1 MNREEQIKKAHD
13 LLSEGKF
20 EEARSLVE
28 AIKKHDADELEN
40 KASEEQP
47 EEDKTVEET
56 KDEEQE
62 EQKESEPEK
71 QAEDEENTVGYS
83 ADLGQS
89 PFTSFEEQKQPKD
102 EEKRSFEQEGEEEN
116 MEKVVLDGKEISQP
130 ETEVRGFLNY
140 VRSHNPK
147 MDLRALPE
155 GVKSTDVGAIIPQD
169 IVTKTKMLPETV
181 VDLRNLVQTVKVST
195 PTGKYPIL
203 KSTEAVMHTVEELE
217 ANPDL
222 DKPQFE
228 NVLYDVDTYRGQ
240 IPVSR
245 ESLDDS
251 DEDLGALIARHIQR
265 ITLNTANAQI
275 VANLKTA
282 TAKTVNNLDE
292 IKTIINTEF
301 DPAYNLQFVVSQS
314 FYNEVDLMKDNEG
327 RYLLQ
332 PSITAQSGKSLLGLN
347 VTVLSDKL
355 LAGEA
360 LNKKVA
366 FLGDPAGFTSFFDRN
381 EMAVRWQEHQHYGE
395 ILAAAMR
402 FDVKTV
408 DAAAGKFLTLDTAA
422 AASAGTGE

>member
-20 EEARSLVE
+20 EEARSLVD
-28 AIKKHDADELEN
+28 AIKKHDAEELEN

-47 EEDKTVEET
+47 EEDKIVEET
-56 KDEEQE
+56 KDEEKE
-62 EQKESEPEK
+62 EPKEPETEK
-71 QAEDEENTVGYS
+71 EPEE
-83 ADLGQS
+83 
-89 PFTSFEEQKQPKD
+89 QPKD
-102 EEKRSFEQEGEEEN
+102 EEKRSLEQEGEEEN

-169 IVTKTKMLPETV
+169 IVTKTKTLPETV

-265 ITLNTANAQI
+265 IALNTANSKI
-275 VANLKTA
+275 VENLKTA
-282 TAKTVNNLDE
+282 TPKTVKNLDE
-292 IKTIINTEF
+292 IKAIINTEF

-327 RYLLQ
+327 RYMLQ

-355 LAGEA
+355 LGGSAGA
-360 LNKKVA
+360 KVA

-402 FDVKTV
+402 FDVKKV
-408 DAAAGKFLTLDTAA
+408 DAAAGKFLTLAP
-422 AASAGTGE
+422 EVK

>member
-1 MNREEQIKKAHD
+1 MNREDQIKKAHD
-13 LLSEGKF
+13 LLSDGKF

-28 AIKKHDADELEN
+28 AIKKQDAEELEK
-40 KASEEQP
+40 KASDKKP
-47 EEDKTVEET
+47 DEDKTVEET
-56 KDEEQE
+56 KDEEKEQ
-62 EQKESEPEK
+62 EQKEQEPEK
-71 QAEDEENTVGYS
+71 KEEKE
-83 ADLGQS
+83 
-89 PFTSFEEQKQPKD
+89 PEKKQKD
-102 EEKRSFEQEGEEEN
+102 EEKRSLEQEGEEEN

-169 IVTKTKMLPETV
+169 IVTKTKTLPETV

-203 KSTEAVMHTVEELE
+203 KSTEALMHTVEELE

-251 DEDLGALIARHIQR
+251 DEDLGALIARHVQR
-265 ITLNTANAQI
+265 IALNTANSKI

-282 TAKTVNNLDE
+282 TAKTVKNLDE

-301 DPAYNLQFVVSQS
+301 DPAYNLQFIVSQS

-327 RYLLQ
+327 RYMLQ

-347 VTVLSDKL
+347 VTVISDKL
-355 LAGEA
+355 LGGSAGA
-360 LNKKVA
+360 KVA

-408 DAAAGKFLTLDTAA
+408 DAAAGKFLTLDTA
-422 AASAGTGE
+422 GE

>member
-28 AIKKHDADELEN
+28 AIKKHDAEELEN

-47 EEDKTVEET
+47 EENKTVEEP

-62 EQKESEPEK
+62 EQQESDPEK
-71 QAEDEENTVGYS
+71 QPEE
-83 ADLGQS
+83 
-89 PFTSFEEQKQPKD
+89 QPKD
-102 EEKRSFEQEGEEEN
+102 EEKRSLEQEGEEEN
-116 MEKVVLDGKEISQP
+116 MEKVVLDGKDISQP

-147 MDLRALPE
+147 LDLRALPE

-228 NVLYDVDTYRGQ
+228 NVLYDVATYRGQ

-265 ITLNTANAQI
+265 IALNTANAKI
-275 VANLKTA
+275 VENLKTA
-282 TAKTVNNLDE
+282 TAKTVKNLDE

-327 RYLLQ
+327 RYMLQ

-360 LNKKVA
+360 PNKKVA

-381 EMAVRWQEHQHYGE
+381 EMAVRWQDHHHYGE

-402 FDVKTV
+402 FDVKKV
-408 DAAAGKFLTLDTAA
+408 DAAAGKFLTLDTTVVPA
-422 AASAGTGE
+422 E

>member
-13 LLSEGKF
+13 LLSDGKF

-28 AIKKHDADELEN
+28 AIKKQDAEELEK
-40 KASEEQP
+40 KASDKKP
-47 EEDKTVEET
+47 DEDKTVEET
-56 KDEEQE
+56 KDEEKE
-62 EQKESEPEK
+62 EPREQEPEK
-71 QAEDEENTVGYS
+71 KEPEKKE
-83 ADLGQS
+83 
-89 PFTSFEEQKQPKD
+89 PEKKQKD
-102 EEKRSFEQEGEEEN
+102 EEKRSLEQKGEEKN

-130 ETEVRGFLNY
+130 ETEIRGFLNY
-140 VRSHNPK
+140 VRSHNSK
-147 MDLRALPE
+147 MDLRALPD

-181 VDLRNLVQTVKVST
+181 VDLRNLVQTVKVNT
-195 PTGKYPIL
+195 ATGKYPIL
-203 KSTEAVMHTVEELE
+203 KSTEAVMHSVEELN

-265 ITLNTANAQI
+265 ITLNTANAEI
-275 VANLKTA
+275 VKNLKTA
-282 TAKTVNNLDE
+282 TAKTVKNLDE

-314 FYNEVDLMKDNEG
+314 FFNEVDLMKDNEG

-360 LNKKVA
+360 PNKKVA

-381 EMAVRWQEHQHYGE
+381 EMAVRWQEHPNYGE

-408 DAAAGKFLTLDTAA
+408 DTAAGKFLTLDTA
-422 AASAGTGE
+422 GE

>member
-20 EEARSLVE
+20 EEARSLVD
-28 AIKKHDADELEN
+28 AIKKHDAEEVEH

-47 EEDKTVEET
+47 KEDKTVEET
-56 KDEEQE
+56 KDEETKDEEKE
-62 EQKESEPEK
+62 EQKEPETEK
-71 QAEDEENTVGYS
+71 QPEE
-83 ADLGQS
+83 
-89 PFTSFEEQKQPKD
+89 QPKD
-102 EEKRSFEQEGEEEN
+102 EEKRSLEQEGEEEN

-140 VRSHNPK
+140 VRSHNSK

-181 VDLRNLVQTVKVST
+181 VDLRNLVQAVKVST
-195 PTGKYPIL
+195 ATGKYPIL
-203 KSTEAVMHTVEELE
+203 KSTEAVMHSVAELE

-265 ITLNTANAQI
+265 ITLNTANSEI
-275 VANLKTA
+275 VKNLKTA
-282 TAKTVNNLDE
+282 TAKTVKNLDE

-360 LNKKVA
+360 PNKKVA

-381 EMAVRWQEHQHYGE
+381 ELAVRWQEHQNYGE

-408 DAAAGKFLTLDTAA
+408 DAAAGKFLTL
-422 AASAGTGE
+422 EPEVK

>member
-1 MNREEQIKKAHD
+1 MIRLTREEQLAEARR
-13 LLSEGKF
+13 LLSEGQL
-20 EEARSLVE
+20 EEARSLIDSMKE
-28 AIKKHDADELEN
+28 
-40 KASEEQP
+40 EEQRSAEQEAKADIKEEKP
-47 EEDKTVEET
+47 KEDVKEEDP
-56 KDEEQE
+56 KDEKP
-62 EQKESEPEK
+62 KEDVKE
-71 QAEDEENTVGYS
+71 
-83 ADLGQS
+83 
-89 PFTSFEEQKQPKD
+89 KQPKENKEERSAPKG
-102 EEKRSFEQEGEEEN
+102 EEKN
-116 MEKVVLDGKEISQP
+116 METVVLNGKEVAG
-130 ETEVRGFLNY
+130 EKNEVRGFLEY
-140 VRSHNPK
+140 VRTHNPK
-147 MDLRALPE
+147 ADFRALPE
-155 GVKSTDVGAIIPQD
+155 GVKSTDVGAIIPED
-169 IVTKTKMLPETV
+169 IVTKTRMLPETV
-181 VDLRNLVQTVKVST
+181 VDLRNMVSTVKVNT

-265 ITLNTANAQI
+265 IALNTANAKI

-282 TAKTVNNLDE
+282 TAKTVKNLDE

-301 DPAYNLQFVVSQS
+301 DPAYNLQFVMSQS

-327 RYLLQ
+327 RYMLQ
-332 PSITAQSGKSLLGLN
+332 PSVTAQSGKSLLGLN

-355 LAGEA
+355 LGGSAGA
-360 LNKKVA
+360 KVA
-366 FLGDPAGFTSFFDRN
+366 FLGDPAGFTAFFDRN

-395 ILAAAMR
+395 ILASAMR

-408 DAAAGKFLTLDTAA
+408 DANAGKFLTLTP
-422 AASAGTGE
+422 EVK

>member
-1 MNREEQIKKAHD
+1 MNREEQIKKAHE
-13 LLSEGKF
+13 LLSEGNF

-28 AIKKHDADELEN
+28 AIKKHDAEELEN

-47 EEDKTVEET
+47 EEDKIVEET
-56 KDEEQE
+56 KDEEKE
-62 EQKESEPEK
+62 EPKEPETEK
-71 QAEDEENTVGYS
+71 EPEE
-83 ADLGQS
+83 
-89 PFTSFEEQKQPKD
+89 QPKD
-102 EEKRSFEQEGEEEN
+102 EEKRSLEQEGEEEN

-169 IVTKTKMLPETV
+169 IVTKTKTLPETV

-265 ITLNTANAQI
+265 IALNTANSKI
-275 VANLKTA
+275 VENLKTA
-282 TAKTVNNLDE
+282 TPKTVKNLDE
-292 IKTIINTEF
+292 IKAIINTEF

-355 LAGEA
+355 LGGSAGA
-360 LNKKVA
+360 KVA

-402 FDVKTV
+402 FDVKKV
-408 DAAAGKFLTLDTAA
+408 DAAAGKFLTLTP
-422 AASAGTGE
+422 EVK

>member
-20 EEARSLVE
+20 EEARSLVD
-28 AIKKHDADELEN
+28 AIKKNDAEELEN

-47 EEDKTVEET
+47 EEDKVVEET
-56 KDEEQE
+56 KDEEKE
-62 EQKESEPEK
+62 EQKEPETEK
-71 QAEDEENTVGYS
+71 QPEE
-83 ADLGQS
+83 
-89 PFTSFEEQKQPKD
+89 QPKD
-102 EEKRSFEQEGEEEN
+102 EEKRSLEQEGEEEN

-169 IVTKTKMLPETV
+169 IVTKTKTLPETV

-203 KSTEAVMHTVEELE
+203 KSTEVVMRNIEELE

-228 NVLYDVDTYRGQ
+228 NVLYDVATYRGQ

-265 ITLNTANAQI
+265 IALNTANSKI
-275 VANLKTA
+275 VENLKTA
-282 TAKTVNNLDE
+282 TPKTVKNLDE
-292 IKTIINTEF
+292 IKAIINTEF

-327 RYLLQ
+327 RYMLQ

-355 LAGEA
+355 LGGSAGA
-360 LNKKVA
+360 KVA

-408 DAAAGKFLTLDTAA
+408 DAAAGKFLTLEPAVK
-422 AASAGTGE
+422 

>member
-20 EEARSLVE
+20 EEARSLVD
-28 AIKKHDADELEN
+28 AIKKHDAEELEN

-47 EEDKTVEET
+47 EEDKIVEE
-56 KDEEQE
+56 KEEP
-62 EQKESEPEK
+62 KEPETEK
-71 QAEDEENTVGYS
+71 QPEE
-83 ADLGQS
+83 
-89 PFTSFEEQKQPKD
+89 QPKD
-102 EEKRSFEQEGEEEN
+102 EEKRSLEQEGEEEN

-147 MDLRALPE
+147 MDLRALPD

-169 IVTKTKMLPETV
+169 IVTKTKTLPETV

-203 KSTEAVMHTVEELE
+203 KSTEAVMHTVRELE

-265 ITLNTANAQI
+265 IALNTANSKI
-275 VANLKTA
+275 VENLKTA
-282 TAKTVNNLDE
+282 TPKTVKNLDE
-292 IKTIINTEF
+292 IKAIINTEF

-327 RYLLQ
+327 RYMLQ

-355 LAGEA
+355 LGGSAGA
-360 LNKKVA
+360 KVA

-402 FDVKTV
+402 FDVKKV
-408 DAAAGKFLTLDTAA
+408 DAAAGKFLTLDTA
-422 AASAGTGE
+422 GE

>member
-20 EEARSLVE
+20 EEARSLVD
-28 AIKKHDADELEN
+28 AIKKHDAEELEN

-47 EEDKTVEET
+47 EEDKIIEEP
-56 KDEEQE
+56 KDEEKDEEKEELKEAEKQPE
-62 EQKESEPEK
+62 EQ
-71 QAEDEENTVGYS
+71 Q
-83 ADLGQS
+83 
-89 PFTSFEEQKQPKD
+89 KD
-102 EEKRSFEQEGEEEN
+102 EEKRSLEQEGEEEN

-169 IVTKTKMLPETV
+169 IVTKTKTLPETV

-265 ITLNTANAQI
+265 IALNTANSKI
-275 VANLKTA
+275 VENLKTA
-282 TAKTVNNLDE
+282 TPKTVKNLDE
-292 IKTIINTEF
+292 IKAIINTEF

-327 RYLLQ
+327 RYMLQ

-355 LAGEA
+355 LGGSAGA
-360 LNKKVA
+360 KVA

-402 FDVKTV
+402 FDVKKV
-408 DAAAGKFLTLDTAA
+408 DAAAGKFLTLDTAR
-422 AASAGTGE
+422 E

>member
-1 MNREEQIKKAHD
+1 MNREEQIKKAHG

-20 EEARSLVE
+20 EEARSLVD
-28 AIKKHDADELEN
+28 AIKKHDAEELEN

-47 EEDKTVEET
+47 EEDKVVEET
-56 KDEEQE
+56 KVEEKE
-62 EQKESEPEK
+62 EQKEPETEKEPE
-71 QAEDEENTVGYS
+71 EE
-83 ADLGQS
+83 
-89 PFTSFEEQKQPKD
+89 PEEQPKD
-102 EEKRSFEQEGEEEN
+102 EEKRSLEQEGEEEN

-155 GVKSTDVGAIIPQD
+155 SVKSTDVGAIIPQD
-169 IVTKTKMLPETV
+169 IVTKTKTLPETV

-203 KSTEAVMHTVEELE
+203 KSTEAVMHTVVELE

-228 NVLYDVDTYRGQ
+228 NVLYDVATYRGQ

-265 ITLNTANAQI
+265 IALNTANAKI
-275 VANLKTA
+275 VENLKKA
-282 TAKTVNNLDE
+282 TAKTVKNLDE

-314 FYNEVDLMKDNEG
+314 FYNEVDLMKDTEG

-360 LNKKVA
+360 SNKKVA

-408 DAAAGKFLTLDTAA
+408 DAAAGKFLTLDTDAA
-422 AASAGTGE
+422 AASEGLGV

>member
-20 EEARSLVE
+20 EEARSLVD
-28 AIKKHDADELEN
+28 AIKKHDAEELEN

-47 EEDKTVEET
+47 EENKTDEEP
-56 KDEEQE
+56 KDEDEDEEEQE
-62 EQKESEPEK
+62 ETPK
-71 QAEDEENTVGYS
+71 
-83 ADLGQS
+83 
-89 PFTSFEEQKQPKD
+89 KQPKD
-102 EEKRSFEQEGEEEN
+102 EEKHSLEQEGEEEN
-116 MEKVVLDGKEISQP
+116 MKKVVLDGKEISQP

-169 IVTKTKMLPETV
+169 IVTKTKTLPETV

-203 KSTEAVMHTVEELE
+203 KSTEAVMHTVAELE

-265 ITLNTANAQI
+265 IALNTANAKI
-275 VANLKTA
+275 VENLKTA
-282 TAKTVNNLDE
+282 TAKTVKNLDE

-360 LNKKVA
+360 PNKKVA

-402 FDVKTV
+402 FDVKSG
-408 DAAAGKFLTLDTAA
+408 DKAAGKFLTLDTTVVPA
-422 AASAGTGE
+422 E

>member
-1 MNREEQIKKAHD
+1 MNREEQIKKAQD
-13 LLSEGKF
+13 LLSDGKF

-28 AIKKHDADELEN
+28 AIKKHDA
-40 KASEEQP
+40 
-47 EEDKTVEET
+47 
-56 KDEEQE
+56 EQE
-62 EQKESEPEK
+62 PEIKEPGVKEPEVK
-71 QAEDEENTVGYS
+71 EPEVKEPEVKE
-83 ADLGQS
+83 
-89 PFTSFEEQKQPKD
+89 PEVKEPEVKEPEVKEPEVK
-102 EEKRSFEQEGEEEN
+102 EEKRSLEPKGEGKN
-116 MEKVVLDGKEISQP
+116 MEKVVLDGKAITQP

-140 VRSHNPK
+140 VRSHNSK

-155 GVKSTDVGAIIPQD
+155 GVKSTDVGAIIPED

-203 KSTEAVMHTVEELE
+203 KSTEAVMHTVAELE

-265 ITLNTANAQI
+265 ITLNTANAKI
-275 VANLKTA
+275 VENLKTA
-282 TAKTVNNLDE
+282 GAATVKNLDE
-292 IKTIINTEF
+292 IKTIINTQF

-327 RYLLQ
+327 RYMLQ

-355 LAGEA
+355 LAGEDD
-360 LNKKVA
+360 NKKVA

-408 DAAAGKFLTLDTAA
+408 DKAAGKFLTLDT
-422 AASAGTGE
+422 SAGV

>member
-20 EEARSLVE
+20 EEARSLVD
-28 AIKKHDADELEN
+28 AIKKYDAEELEN

-47 EEDKTVEET
+47 EEDKIVEET
-56 KDEEQE
+56 KDEEKE
-62 EQKESEPEK
+62 EPKEPETEK
-71 QAEDEENTVGYS
+71 EPEE
-83 ADLGQS
+83 
-89 PFTSFEEQKQPKD
+89 QPKD
-102 EEKRSFEQEGEEEN
+102 EEKRSLEQEGEEEN

-169 IVTKTKMLPETV
+169 IVTKTKTLPETV

-203 KSTEAVMHTVEELE
+203 KSTEAVMHTVDELE

-265 ITLNTANAQI
+265 IALNTANSKI
-275 VANLKTA
+275 VENLKTA
-282 TAKTVNNLDE
+282 TPKTVKNLDE
-292 IKTIINTEF
+292 IKAIINTEF

-327 RYLLQ
+327 RYMLQ

-355 LAGEA
+355 LGGSAGA
-360 LNKKVA
+360 KVA

-402 FDVKTV
+402 FDVKKV
-408 DAAAGKFLTLDTAA
+408 DAAAGKFLTLDTA
-422 AASAGTGE
+422 GE

>member
-20 EEARSLVE
+20 EEARSLVD
-28 AIKKHDADELEN
+28 AIKKHDAEELEN
-40 KASEEQP
+40 KASEKQP
-47 EEDKTVEET
+47 EEDKIVEET
-56 KDEEQE
+56 KDEEKE

-71 QAEDEENTVGYS
+71 Q
-83 ADLGQS
+83 
-89 PFTSFEEQKQPKD
+89 PEEQPEEQPGKQQKD
-102 EEKRSFEQEGEEEN
+102 EEKRSLEQEGEEEN

-275 VANLKTA
+275 VTNLKTA
-282 TAKTVNNLDE
+282 TAKTVKNLDE

-360 LNKKVA
+360 PNKKVA

-408 DAAAGKFLTLDTAA
+408 DAAAGKFLTL
-422 AASAGTGE
+422 EPEVK

>member
-13 LLSEGKF
+13 LLSEGNF

-28 AIKKHDADELEN
+28 AIKKHDAEELEN
-40 KASEEQP
+40 KSSEDQP
-47 EEDKTVEET
+47 EEDKIVEET
-56 KDEEQE
+56 KDEEKE
-62 EQKESEPEK
+62 EQKEPETEK
-71 QAEDEENTVGYS
+71 QPEE
-83 ADLGQS
+83 
-89 PFTSFEEQKQPKD
+89 QPKD
-102 EEKRSFEQEGEEEN
+102 EEKRSLEQEGEEEN

-169 IVTKTKMLPETV
+169 IVTKTKTLPETV

-265 ITLNTANAQI
+265 IALNTANSKI
-275 VANLKTA
+275 VENLKTA
-282 TAKTVNNLDE
+282 TPKTVKNLDE
-292 IKTIINTEF
+292 IKAIINTEF

-327 RYLLQ
+327 RYMLQ

-355 LAGEA
+355 LGGSAGA
-360 LNKKVA
+360 KVA

-402 FDVKTV
+402 FDVKKV
-408 DAAAGKFLTLDTAA
+408 DAAAGKFLTLDTTPVPA
-422 AASAGTGE
+422 E

>member
-20 EEARSLVE
+20 EEARSLVD
-28 AIKKHDADELEN
+28 AIKKHDAEELEN

-47 EEDKTVEET
+47 EEDKIVEET
-56 KDEEQE
+56 KDEEKE
-62 EQKESEPEK
+62 EPKEPETEK
-71 QAEDEENTVGYS
+71 EPEE
-83 ADLGQS
+83 
-89 PFTSFEEQKQPKD
+89 QPKD
-102 EEKRSFEQEGEEEN
+102 EEKRSLEQKGEEKN
-116 MEKVVLDGKEISQP
+116 MEKVVLDGKDIAQP

-155 GVKSTDVGAIIPQD
+155 GVKSTDVGAIIPED

-203 KSTEAVMHTVEELE
+203 KSTEAVMHTVAELE

-265 ITLNTANAQI
+265 IVLNTANAKI
-275 VANLKTA
+275 VENLKTA
-282 TAKTVNNLDE
+282 TAKTVKNLDE

-360 LNKKVA
+360 PNKKVA

>member
-13 LLSEGKF
+13 LLSDGKF

-28 AIKKHDADELEN
+28 AIKKQDAEELEK
-40 KASEEQP
+40 KASDKKP

-56 KDEEQE
+56 KDEPKEQ
-62 EQKESEPEK
+62 EPEK
-71 QAEDEENTVGYS
+71 KEEK
-83 ADLGQS
+83 D
-89 PFTSFEEQKQPKD
+89 PDKKQKD
-102 EEKRSFEQEGEEEN
+102 EEKRSLEQEGEEEN

-155 GVKSTDVGAIIPQD
+155 GVKSTDVGAIIPED

-203 KSTEAVMHTVEELE
+203 KSTEAVMHTVAELE

-228 NVLYDVDTYRGQ
+228 NVLYDVATYRGQ

-251 DEDLGALIARHIQR
+251 DEDLGALIGRHVQR
-265 ITLNTANAQI
+265 IALNTANAKI

-282 TAKTVNNLDE
+282 TAKTVKNLDE

-327 RYLLQ
+327 RYMLQ

-355 LAGEA
+355 LAGEGP
-360 LNKKVA
+360 NKKVA

-422 AASAGTGE
+422 SEGLGA

>member
-28 AIKKHDADELEN
+28 AIKKHDAEELEN

-47 EEDKTVEET
+47 EEDKIVEET
-56 KDEEQE
+56 KDEEKE
-62 EQKESEPEK
+62 EPKEEPKEPETEK
-71 QAEDEENTVGYS
+71 QPEE
-83 ADLGQS
+83 
-89 PFTSFEEQKQPKD
+89 QPKD
-102 EEKRSFEQEGEEEN
+102 EEKRSLEQEGEEEN

-147 MDLRALPE
+147 MDLRALPD

-169 IVTKTKMLPETV
+169 IVTKTKTLPETV

-203 KSTEAVMHTVEELE
+203 KSTEAVMHTVNELE

-265 ITLNTANAQI
+265 IALNTANAKI
-275 VANLKTA
+275 VENLKTA
-282 TAKTVNNLDE
+282 TPKTVKNLDE
-292 IKTIINTEF
+292 IKAIINTEF
-301 DPAYNLQFVVSQS
+301 DPAYNLQFIVSQS

-355 LAGEA
+355 LGGSAGA
-360 LNKKVA
+360 KVA

-402 FDVKTV
+402 FDVKKV
-408 DAAAGKFLTLDTAA
+408 DAAAGKFLTLTP
-422 AASAGTGE
+422 EVK

>member
-1 MNREEQIKKAHD
+1 MNREEQIKKAHA

-56 KDEEQE
+56 KVEEKE
-62 EQKESEPEK
+62 EEKEPEK
-71 QAEDEENTVGYS
+71 QPEE
-83 ADLGQS
+83 
-89 PFTSFEEQKQPKD
+89 QPKD
-102 EEKRSFEQEGEEEN
+102 EEKRSLGQEGEEEN

-282 TAKTVNNLDE
+282 TPKTVKNLDE
-292 IKTIINTEF
+292 IKAIINTEF

-327 RYLLQ
+327 RYMLQ

-355 LAGEA
+355 IGGSAGD
-360 LNKKVA
+360 KVA

-408 DAAAGKFLTLDTAA
+408 DAAAGKFLTLTP
-422 AASAGTGE
+422 EVK

>member
-28 AIKKHDADELEN
+28 AIKKHDAEELEN

-47 EEDKTVEET
+47 EEDKIVEET
-56 KDEEQE
+56 KDEEKE
-62 EQKESEPEK
+62 EPKEPETEK
-71 QAEDEENTVGYS
+71 EPEE
-83 ADLGQS
+83 
-89 PFTSFEEQKQPKD
+89 QPKD
-102 EEKRSFEQEGEEEN
+102 EEKRSLEQEGEEEN

-169 IVTKTKMLPETV
+169 IVTKTKTLPETV

-265 ITLNTANAQI
+265 IALNTANSKI
-275 VANLKTA
+275 VENLKTA
-282 TAKTVNNLDE
+282 TPKTVKNLDE
-292 IKTIINTEF
+292 IKAIINTEF

-327 RYLLQ
+327 RYMLQ

-355 LAGEA
+355 LGGSAGA
-360 LNKKVA
+360 KVA

-402 FDVKTV
+402 FDVKKV
-408 DAAAGKFLTLDTAA
+408 DAAAGKFLTLT
-422 AASAGTGE
+422 SEVK

>member
-20 EEARSLVE
+20 EEARSLVD
-28 AIKKHDADELEN
+28 AIKKHDAEELEN
-40 KASEEQP
+40 KASEKQP
-47 EEDKTVEET
+47 EEDKVVEET
-56 KDEEQE
+56 KDEEKE
-62 EQKESEPEK
+62 EQKEPETEK
-71 QAEDEENTVGYS
+71 QPEE
-83 ADLGQS
+83 
-89 PFTSFEEQKQPKD
+89 QPKD
-102 EEKRSFEQEGEEEN
+102 EEKRSLEQEGEEEN

-169 IVTKTKMLPETV
+169 IVTKTKTLPETV

-265 ITLNTANAQI
+265 IALNTANSKI
-275 VANLKTA
+275 VENLKTA
-282 TAKTVNNLDE
+282 TAKTVKNLDE

-327 RYLLQ
+327 RYMLQ
-332 PSITAQSGKSLLGLN
+332 PSITAQSGKALLGLN

-355 LAGEA
+355 LGGSPGA
-360 LNKKVA
+360 KVA

-408 DAAAGKFLTLDTAA
+408 DAAAGKFLTLTP
-422 AASAGTGE
+422 EVK

>member
-20 EEARSLVE
+20 EEARSLVD
-28 AIKKHDADELEN
+28 AIKKHDAEELEN

-47 EEDKTVEET
+47 EEDKIVEE
-56 KDEEQE
+56 K
-62 EQKESEPEK
+62 
-71 QAEDEENTVGYS
+71 
-83 ADLGQS
+83 
-89 PFTSFEEQKQPKD
+89 KD
-102 EEKRSFEQEGEEEN
+102 EEKEEPKEPETETQPEEQPEDEEQRSLEQEGEEEN

-169 IVTKTKMLPETV
+169 IVTKTKTLPETV

-251 DEDLGALIARHIQR
+251 DEDLGALIARHVQR
-265 ITLNTANAQI
+265 IALNTANAKI
-275 VANLKTA
+275 VENLKTA
-282 TAKTVNNLDE
+282 TPKTVKNLDE
-292 IKTIINTEF
+292 IKSIINTEF

-327 RYLLQ
+327 RYMLQ

-355 LAGEA
+355 LGGSAGA
-360 LNKKVA
+360 KVA

-408 DAAAGKFLTLDTAA
+408 DAAAGKFLTLTP
-422 AASAGTGE
+422 EVK

>member
-13 LLSEGKF
+13 LLSDGKF

-28 AIKKHDADELEN
+28 AIKKQDAEELEK
-40 KASEEQP
+40 KASDKKP
-47 EEDKTVEET
+47 DEDKTVEET
-56 KDEEQE
+56 KDEEKE
-62 EQKESEPEK
+62 EPKEQEPEK
-71 QAEDEENTVGYS
+71 KEEKE
-83 ADLGQS
+83 
-89 PFTSFEEQKQPKD
+89 PEKKQKD
-102 EEKRSFEQEGEEEN
+102 EEKRSLEQKGEEKN

-251 DEDLGALIARHIQR
+251 DEDLGALIGRHVQR
-265 ITLNTANAQI
+265 IALNTANSKI

-282 TAKTVNNLDE
+282 TAKTVKNLDE

-360 LNKKVA
+360 PNKKVA

-408 DAAAGKFLTLDTAA
+408 DPAAGKFLTLDTTAVVPGVGA
-422 AASAGTGE
+422 

>member
-28 AIKKHDADELEN
+28 AIKKHDAEELEN

-47 EEDKTVEET
+47 EEDKIVEET
-56 KDEEQE
+56 KDEEKE
-62 EQKESEPEK
+62 EPKEPETEK
-71 QAEDEENTVGYS
+71 QPEE
-83 ADLGQS
+83 
-89 PFTSFEEQKQPKD
+89 QPKD
-102 EEKRSFEQEGEEEN
+102 EEKRSLEQEGEEEN

-147 MDLRALPE
+147 MDLRALPD

-169 IVTKTKMLPETV
+169 IVTKTKTLPETV

-203 KSTEAVMHTVEELE
+203 KSTEAVMHTVNELE

-265 ITLNTANAQI
+265 IALNTANAKI
-275 VANLKTA
+275 VENLKTA
-282 TAKTVNNLDE
+282 TPKTVKNLDE
-292 IKTIINTEF
+292 IKAIINTEF

-327 RYLLQ
+327 RYMLQ

-355 LAGEA
+355 LGGSPGA
-360 LNKKVA
+360 KVA

-408 DAAAGKFLTLDTAA
+408 DAAAGKFLTLKP
-422 AASAGTGE
+422 EVK

>member
-20 EEARSLVE
+20 EEARSLVD
-28 AIKKHDADELEN
+28 AIKKHDAEELEN

-47 EEDKTVEET
+47 EEDKVVEET
-56 KDEEQE
+56 KDEEKE
-62 EQKESEPEK
+62 EPKEPETEK
-71 QAEDEENTVGYS
+71 EPEE
-83 ADLGQS
+83 
-89 PFTSFEEQKQPKD
+89 QPKD
-102 EEKRSFEQEGEEEN
+102 EEKRSLEQEGEEEN

-147 MDLRALPE
+147 MDLRALPD

-169 IVTKTKMLPETV
+169 IVTKTKTLPETV

-265 ITLNTANAQI
+265 IALNTANSKI
-275 VANLKTA
+275 VENLKTA
-282 TAKTVNNLDE
+282 TPKTVKNLDE
-292 IKTIINTEF
+292 IKAIINTEF

-327 RYLLQ
+327 RYMLQ

-355 LAGEA
+355 LGGSPGA
-360 LNKKVA
+360 KVA

-408 DAAAGKFLTLDTAA
+408 DAAAGKFLTLDTA
-422 AASAGTGE
+422 GE

>member
-28 AIKKHDADELEN
+28 AIKKHDAEELEN

-47 EEDKTVEET
+47 EEDKIVEET
-56 KDEEQE
+56 KDEEKE
-62 EQKESEPEK
+62 EPKEPKEPETEK
-71 QAEDEENTVGYS
+71 QPEE
-83 ADLGQS
+83 
-89 PFTSFEEQKQPKD
+89 QPKD
-102 EEKRSFEQEGEEEN
+102 EEKRSLEQEGEEEN

-147 MDLRALPE
+147 MDLRALPD

-169 IVTKTKMLPETV
+169 IVTKTKTLPETV

-265 ITLNTANAQI
+265 IALNTANSKI
-275 VANLKTA
+275 VENLKTA
-282 TAKTVNNLDE
+282 TPKTVKNLDE
-292 IKTIINTEF
+292 IKAIINTEF

-327 RYLLQ
+327 RYMLQ

-355 LAGEA
+355 LGGSAGA
-360 LNKKVA
+360 KVA

-402 FDVKTV
+402 FDVKKV
-408 DAAAGKFLTLDTAA
+408 DAAAGKFLTLAP
-422 AASAGTGE
+422 EVK

>member
-20 EEARSLVE
+20 EEARSLVD
-28 AIKKHDADELEN
+28 AIKKHDAEELEN

-47 EEDKTVEET
+47 EEDKIVEET
-56 KDEEQE
+56 KDEE
-62 EQKESEPEK
+62 KEAPKEPEK
-71 QAEDEENTVGYS
+71 EKEPEE
-83 ADLGQS
+83 
-89 PFTSFEEQKQPKD
+89 QPKD
-102 EEKRSFEQEGEEEN
+102 EEKRSLEQKGEEEN

-169 IVTKTKMLPETV
+169 IVTKTKTLPETV

-265 ITLNTANAQI
+265 IALNTANSKI
-275 VANLKTA
+275 VENLKTA
-282 TAKTVNNLDE
+282 TAKTVHNLDE
-292 IKTIINTEF
+292 IKAIINTEF

-327 RYLLQ
+327 RYMLQ

-355 LAGEA
+355 LGGSAGA
-360 LNKKVA
+360 KVA

-402 FDVKTV
+402 FDVKKV
-408 DAAAGKFLTLDTAA
+408 DAAAGKFLTLEPAVK
-422 AASAGTGE
+422 

>member
-1 MNREEQIKKAHD
+1 MNREEQIKKAHG

-20 EEARSLVE
+20 EEARSLVD
-28 AIKKHDADELEN
+28 AIKKHDAEELEN

-47 EEDKTVEET
+47 EEDKIVEET
-56 KDEEQE
+56 KDEEKE
-62 EQKESEPEK
+62 EPKEPETEK
-71 QAEDEENTVGYS
+71 EPEE
-83 ADLGQS
+83 
-89 PFTSFEEQKQPKD
+89 QPKD
-102 EEKRSFEQEGEEEN
+102 EEKRSLEQEGEEEN

-169 IVTKTKMLPETV
+169 IVTKTKTLPETV

-265 ITLNTANAQI
+265 IALNTANSKI
-275 VANLKTA
+275 VENLKTA
-282 TAKTVNNLDE
+282 TPKTVKNLDE
-292 IKTIINTEF
+292 IKAIINTEF

-327 RYLLQ
+327 RYMLQ

-355 LAGEA
+355 LGGSTGA
-360 LNKKVA
+360 KVA
-366 FLGDPAGFTSFFDRN
+366 FLGDPAAFTSFFDRN

-402 FDVKTV
+402 FDVKKV
-408 DAAAGKFLTLDTAA
+408 DAAAGKFLTLAP
-422 AASAGTGE
+422 EVK

>member
-20 EEARSLVE
+20 EEARSLVD
-28 AIKKHDADELEN
+28 AIKKHDAEELEN

-47 EEDKTVEET
+47 EEDKVVEET
-56 KDEEQE
+56 KVEEKE
-62 EQKESEPEK
+62 EQKEPE
-71 QAEDEENTVGYS
+71 T
-83 ADLGQS
+83 
-89 PFTSFEEQKQPKD
+89 EEQPEEQPKD
-102 EEKRSFEQEGEEEN
+102 EEKRSLEQEGEEEN

-282 TAKTVNNLDE
+282 TAKTVKNLDE

-355 LAGEA
+355 LAGAEA
-360 LNKKVA
+360 PNKKVA

-402 FDVKTV
+402 FDVKKV

>member
-1 MNREEQIKKAHD
+1 MNREEQIKKAHH

-28 AIKKHDADELEN
+28 AIKKQDAENLEK
-40 KASEEQP
+40 KASEE
-47 EEDKTVEET
+47 DKVVEET
-56 KDEEQE
+56 KDEEKEEEKEDQKE
-62 EQKESEPEK
+62 EQKEK
-71 QAEDEENTVGYS
+71 Q
-83 ADLGQS
+83 
-89 PFTSFEEQKQPKD
+89 PEEQQKD
-102 EEKRSFEQEGEEEN
+102 EEKRSLEQEGEEEN

-169 IVTKTKMLPETV
+169 IVTKTKTLPETV

-265 ITLNTANAQI
+265 IALNTANSKI
-275 VANLKTA
+275 VENLKTA
-282 TAKTVNNLDE
+282 TAKTVHNLDE
-292 IKTIINTEF
+292 VKTIINTEF
-301 DPAYNLQFVVSQS
+301 DPAYNLQFIVSQS

-355 LAGEA
+355 LGGSAGA
-360 LNKKVA
+360 KVA

-408 DAAAGKFLTLDTAA
+408 DAAAGKFLTLTP
-422 AASAGTGE
+422 EVK

>member
-1 MNREEQIKKAHD
+1 MNREEQIKKAQD
-13 LLSEGKF
+13 LLSDGKF

-28 AIKKHDADELEN
+28 AIKKQDAAELEK
-40 KASEEQP
+40 KASDKKP
-47 EEDKTVEET
+47 DEDKHVEEI
-56 KDEEQE
+56 KDEETE
-62 EQKESEPEK
+62 EQKESEPGK
-71 QAEDEENTVGYS
+71 QPEE
-83 ADLGQS
+83 
-89 PFTSFEEQKQPKD
+89 QPKD

-140 VRSHNPK
+140 VRSHNSK

-195 PTGKYPIL
+195 ATGKYPIL
-203 KSTEAVMHTVEELE
+203 KSTEAVMHSVEELE

-222 DKPQFE
+222 DKPQFQ

-251 DEDLGALIARHIQR
+251 DEDLGALIARHVQR
-265 ITLNTANAQI
+265 ITLNTANTEI
-275 VANLKTA
+275 VKNMKTA
-282 TAKTVNNLDE
+282 TAKTVKNLDE

-355 LAGEA
+355 LAGSEA
-360 LNKKVA
+360 PNKKVA

-395 ILAAAMR
+395 ILSAAMR
-402 FDVKTV
+402 FDVQTV
-408 DAAAGKFLTLDTAA
+408 DAAAGKFLTL
-422 AASAGTGE
+422 EPEVK

>member
-20 EEARSLVE
+20 EEARSLVD
-28 AIKKHDADELEN
+28 AIKKHDAEELEN

-47 EEDKTVEET
+47 EEDKVVEE
-56 KDEEQE
+56 KE
-62 EQKESEPEK
+62 EQKEPE
-71 QAEDEENTVGYS
+71 T
-83 ADLGQS
+83 
-89 PFTSFEEQKQPKD
+89 EEQPEEQPKD
-102 EEKRSFEQEGEEEN
+102 EEKRSLEQEGEEEN

-282 TAKTVNNLDE
+282 TAKTVKNLDE

-355 LAGEA
+355 LAGAEA
-360 LNKKVA
+360 PNKKVA

-402 FDVKTV
+402 FDVKKV

>member
-1 MNREEQIKKAHD
+1 MNREEQLKKAHD
-13 LLSEGKF
+13 LLSEGQF

-28 AIKKHDADELEN
+28 AVKKQDKEELEK
-40 KASEEQP
+40 KASDKKP
-47 EEDKTVEET
+47 DEDKTAEET
-56 KDEEQE
+56 KDDEKE
-62 EQKESEPEK
+62 EQKDQEPEK
-71 QAEDEENTVGYS
+71 KEEKEPEKKQKDEE
-83 ADLGQS
+83 
-89 PFTSFEEQKQPKD
+89 EK
-102 EEKRSFEQEGEEEN
+102 EEKRSLEQEGEEEN

-203 KSTEAVMHTVEELE
+203 KSTEAVMHTVVELE

-265 ITLNTANAQI
+265 IALNTANSKI

-282 TAKTVNNLDE
+282 TAKTVKNLDE

-360 LNKKVA
+360 PNKKVA

-402 FDVKTV
+402 FDVKKV
-408 DAAAGKFLTLDTAA
+408 DAAAGKFLTLDTTVVP
-422 AASAGTGE
+422 GK

>member
-1 MNREEQIKKAHD
+1 MNREEQINKAHD

-20 EEARSLVE
+20 EEARSLVD
-28 AIKKHDADELEN
+28 AIKKHDAEELEN

-47 EEDKTVEET
+47 EEDKIVEET
-56 KDEEQE
+56 KDEDKE
-62 EQKESEPEK
+62 EQKEPKTEK
-71 QAEDEENTVGYS
+71 QPEE
-83 ADLGQS
+83 
-89 PFTSFEEQKQPKD
+89 QPKD
-102 EEKRSFEQEGEEEN
+102 EEKRSLEQEGEEEN

-130 ETEVRGFLNY
+130 ETEVRGFLDY

-169 IVTKTKMLPETV
+169 IVTKTKTLPETV
-181 VDLRNLVQTVKVST
+181 VDLRNLVQTVKVNT

-203 KSTEAVMHTVEELE
+203 KSTEAVMHTVEELD

-265 ITLNTANAQI
+265 IALNTANSKI
-275 VANLKTA
+275 VENLKTA
-282 TAKTVNNLDE
+282 TPKTVKNLDE
-292 IKTIINTEF
+292 IKAIINTEF

-327 RYLLQ
+327 RYMLQ

-355 LAGEA
+355 LGGSAGA
-360 LNKKVA
+360 KVA

-402 FDVKTV
+402 FDVKKV
-408 DAAAGKFLTLDTAA
+408 DAAAGKFLTLAP
-422 AASAGTGE
+422 EVK

>member
-13 LLSEGKF
+13 LLSEGNF

-28 AIKKHDADELEN
+28 AIKKHDAEELEN
-40 KASEEQP
+40 KAYEEQP
-47 EEDKTVEET
+47 EEDKIVEET
-56 KDEEQE
+56 KE
-62 EQKESEPEK
+62 EQKEPETEK
-71 QAEDEENTVGYS
+71 Q
-83 ADLGQS
+83 
-89 PFTSFEEQKQPKD
+89 PEEQPEEQPKD
-102 EEKRSFEQEGEEEN
+102 EEKRSLEQKGEEKN

-265 ITLNTANAQI
+265 ITLNTANAKI
-275 VANLKTA
+275 VENLKTA
-282 TAKTVNNLDE
+282 TAKTVKNLDE

-355 LAGEA
+355 LAGSEA
-360 LNKKVA
+360 PNKKVA

-402 FDVKTV
+402 FDVKKV

-422 AASAGTGE
+422 AAASEGLGA